1 MQALHINGNDLT
13 LEAVREVA
21 QPDVRRPVLLDPDA
35 REAVNRA
42 RAVVDTLVANNR
54 ISYAITTGVGK
65 LSDVHIVGD
74 QVRELQINLVR
85 SHAVGVGEPLSIPD
99 TRAMMLLRANSLA
112 KGNSGIRGISIDTI
126 CEMLNRGVTPMVPS
140 QGSVG
145 ASGDLAPLAHLALA
159 LIGEGEC
166 LDEKGGRIPSAEALK
181 RAQIKPL
188 VLEAK
193 EAVSLINGTQ
203 AMLAIGI
210 LMVLAAETLVD
221 TADVIGAMACDALK
235 GTNVAFDERIQKARP
250 HAGQIRTAANLRRLL
265 EQSQIRD
272 SHRDCGRVQDA
283 YSLRCIPQ
291 VHGAVRDTLAHCR
304 SVFETET
311 NSAVDN
317 PLVFVKNPKAMDGE
331 GDVLSGGNFH
341 GEPLAFALDF
351 LAIALSALAGISE
364 RRLERMVNPAL
375 SEGLPPFLAPGAG
388 MNSGFMMPQVTAAA
402 LVSENKVLSHPASV
416 DSITTSGNKED
427 FVSMGMTAASKL
439 KRVVENTRNTLAIEA
454 MAAAQA
460 IDFLAPLKTSKPLQQ
475 AHAAIRAVCATMEKD
490 RVMYRGFRTHCE
502 FDCERQAG
510 RRSALNILTK
520 ICPLE
525 ICHHDHE
532 LAEGKGPATRFSP
545 TPRCL
550 MRSRRE
556 RIAVYS
562 HPLSALDSPR
572 FNASP
577 PRGAPELSAFSP

>member
-1 MQALHINGNDLT
+1 LQALHINGNDLT

-21 QPDVRRPVLLDPDA
+21 VEKRPVLLAPDA
-35 REAVNRA
+35 RLAVDRA
-42 RAVVDTLVANNR
+42 RAVVDALVASNK

-74 QVRELQINLVR
+74 QVRELQVNLVR
-85 SHAVGVGEPLSIPD
+85 SHAAGVGEPLSMAE

-112 KGNSGIRGISIDTI
+112 KGNSGVRALTIDTI
-126 CEMLNRGVTPMVPS
+126 CEMLNRGATPMVPS

-166 LDEKGGRIPSAEALK
+166 FSADEKGARVASAEALK

-203 AMLAIGI
+203 AMLAIGT
-210 LMVLAAETLVD
+210 LMLLDAETLVD
-221 TADVIGAMACDALK
+221 SADVIGAMACDALM
-235 GTNVAFDERIQKARP
+235 GTNVAFDERIQRARP
-250 HAGQIRTAANLRRLL
+250 HAGQIKTAANLRRLL
-265 EQSQIRD
+265 EQSEIRE

-304 SVFETET
+304 RVFEIET

-317 PLVFVKNPKAMDGE
+317 PLVFVKNPKMMDGE
-331 GDVLSGGNFH
+331 GDVISGGNFH

-402 LVSENKVLSHPASV
+402 LASENKVLAHPASV

-427 FVSMGMTAASKL
+427 FVSMGMTAANKL

-475 AHAAIRAVCATMEKD
+475 AHAAIRSVCATMVKD
-490 RVMYRGFRTHCE
+490 RVMYQDFARIARLI
-502 FDCERQAG
+502 AG
-510 RRSALNILTK
+510 GK
-520 ICPLE
+520 
-525 ICHHDHE
+525 
-532 LAEGKGPATRFSP
+532 LAEVVR
-545 TPRCL
+545 
-550 MRSRRE
+550 
-556 RIAVYS
+556 
-562 HPLSALDSPR
+562 
-572 FNASP
+572 
-577 PRGAPELSAFSP
+577 